1 MKSVNLCSNT
11 IGMLA
16 VGLMV
21 NPPKKGRESDAVVEQ
36 YYQEKNEIFTGL
48 KTRAKM
54 VTEKLNKNPYISCT
68 EVEGAMYAFPTI
80 KIPQKFASEMNKKGK
95 AADLVYCL

>member
-1 MKSVNLCSNT
+1 
-11 IGMLA
+11 
-16 VGLMV
+16 
-21 NPPKKGRESDAVVEQ
+21 
-36 YYQEKNEIFTGL
+36 
-48 KTRAKM
+48 M